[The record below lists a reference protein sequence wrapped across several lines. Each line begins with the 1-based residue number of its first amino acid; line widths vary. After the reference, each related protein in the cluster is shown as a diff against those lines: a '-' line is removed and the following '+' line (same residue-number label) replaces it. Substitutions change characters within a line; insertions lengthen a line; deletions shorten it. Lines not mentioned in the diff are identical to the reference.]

1 MPTEPGIYPY
11 VCTYPGH
18 WRRMYGALHVVENLE
33 QYQADPTAYLAHA
46 ELPVKDELLKMNTR
60 LHEWKFDEF
69 AAEVKTFPAGRSWQ
83 VGKELFKVSSCVGC
97 HKLNG
102 EGNVFGPDLAL
113 LKDKKHSV
121 EAILRSILEPSK
133 DIDEKFQSNIF
144 VLDDGRTLTGM
155 VVNETADEIQ
165 VVINPLA
172 KDRPTVIE
180 RKQIE
185 ERLKSPVSL
194 MPSRLLDKLSREEI
208 LDLVAFVFA
217 KGDQKHKLFQGD
229 HGHHLH

>member
-1 MPTEPGIYPY
+1 MIAG
-11 VCTYPGH
+11 VATYP
-18 WRRMYGALHVVENLE
+18 V
-33 QYQADPTAYLAHA
+33 TAIRLSVPA
-46 ELPVKDELLKMNTR
+46 ER
-60 LHEWKFDEF
+60 LHEGKFDEF
-69 AAEVKTFPAGRSWQ
+69 AAEVKTLPPGRSWE
-83 VGKELFKVSSCVGC
+83 VGKELCKVSSCVGC
-97 HKLNG
+97 HKLSG

-121 EAILRSILEPSK
+121 EAVLRSILEPSK

-194 MPSRLLDKLSREEI
+194 MPSGLLDKLSREEI

-217 KGDQKHKLFQGD
+217 KGDQKHELFQGD
-229 HGHHLH
+229 HKHHHHHHHHHR